1 MEIDSI
7 KKNVSRGKK
16 ALLNGQRGLALKH
29 FEKAC
34 RLAEER
40 GRRPEENKD
49 ILSLK
54 AGLDL
59 MGQCVAAT
67 KSPKKK

>member
-16 ALLNGQRGLALKH
+16 ALLKGQQGLALKY

-34 RLAEER
+34 RLADTH
-40 GRRPEENKD
+40 GRNPEENKD

-67 KSPKKK
+67 KPVKKK